1 MKRIKLGLRAKFLIF
16 VLLGVGSVAGAL
28 ALVSFYETQH
38 VALQA
43 RKLQLYDL
51 AKLKASELSARLQKA
66 SLKAESLA
74 TALDVTR
81 PVREEEVYALISG
94 YMKDS
99 PDVQGMAAA
108 YAPYA
113 FDSTRKLFSPYMFRD
128 GKKLKRQGLGN
139 ETYNYPG
146 KDWYRIPARNGKACW
161 SEPYFDEGGG
171 STMMTTYSHPLIVDG
186 KLKAITTAD
195 VFLDRLGRDVS
206 NLVVGH
212 EGWAF
217 LISSHGIFL
226 AAKDESLVNR
236 ESIFSFAA
244 RHHRP
249 DIDDLGTVM
258 VKGQSGVKRI
268 KDWQR
273 GEALWLGYAPVPGPG
288 WSLAVM
294 VPESEIIA
302 PAKLLARKQAVYGLF
317 GLAFMVL
324 IVLALVF
331 KLTGPLK
338 RLSQGVAQLAHGDLS
353 TKVEGIPPG
362 DEVGDLAQAFNN
374 MVDDL
379 DRYINELTEA
389 TASKQRIES
398 ELDLARQIQQSI
410 LPRTYPAYPDR
421 DEFDLF
427 GKTIPAM
434 EVGGDFYDFFMLD
447 DDHLVVVIADV
458 SGKGVPSALFM
469 TVSRT
474 LIKNSAMHHKNPV
487 ETMEQVNRLI
497 EVDNEMC
504 MFVTVFY
511 GLYQVSTGELS
522 YVSAG
527 HPGPLW
533 KKKDGAVGQLPRP
546 GGTAIGITPEPGL
559 KPGKVVLEQGELI
572 LCFTDGLDEAINEG
586 EEQYGLKRAEAWLAS
601 TENKPAPKMLDE
613 LVADQKKFTGD
624 VEQFDDL
631 TLLLLRRRK

>member
-1 MKRIKLGLRAKFLIF
+1 MKKLRLGLRAKFLIF

-38 VALQA
+38 VAIEA
-43 RKLQLYDL
+43 RKTQLSDL
-51 AKLKASELSARLQKA
+51 AKLKAAQLCSRLQKA
-66 SLKAESLA
+66 SLKAGSLA
-74 TALDVTR
+74 TALEVTG
-81 PVREEEVYALISG
+81 PVREDEIYALIKG
-94 YMKDS
+94 FMNDS

-113 FDSTRKLFSPYMFRD
+113 FKSMRELFAPYMYRD
-128 GKKLKRQGLGN
+128 GKKLKKQGLDSKA
-139 ETYNYPG
+139 YNYPR

-171 STMMTTYSHPLIVDG
+171 STLMTTYSYPLVVNG

-195 VFLDRLGRDVS
+195 VFLDRLGKEVS

-217 LISSHGIFL
+217 LLSGKGIFL
-226 AAKDESLVNR
+226 AAPDKDLVQR
-236 ESIFSFAA
+236 ESIFSLAS
-244 RHHRP
+244 RYDRP
-249 DIDDLGTVM
+249 ELERLGERM
-258 VKGQSGVKRI
+258 LSGKSGVVRI
-268 KDWQR
+268 RDWR
-273 GEALWLGYAPVPGPG
+273 LNEAAWLGYAPVPGPG
-288 WSLAVM
+288 WSLAVL

-302 PAKLLARKQAVYGLF
+302 PAKRLAQKQAVYAVC
-317 GLAFMVL
+317 GLAVMVL
-324 IVLALVF
+324 LVLLLVI

-362 DEVGDLAQAFNN
+362 DEVGDLAQAFNK

-379 DRYINELTEA
+379 DRYIKELTEA

-447 DDHLVVVIADV
+447 DDHLVIVIADV

-469 TVSRT
+469 DGLPHAHQKLGHAPQGPGEDHGAGEQPYRRRQRDVHVRHRVLRSVPGLHRRAF
-474 LIKNSAMHHKNPV
+474 LCSAPV
-487 ETMEQVNRLI
+487 IPARCGREKTARWA
-497 EVDNEMC
+497 
-504 MFVTVFY
+504 
-511 GLYQVSTGELS
+511 SS
-522 YVSAG
+522 
-527 HPGPLW
+527 PGP
-533 KKKDGAVGQLPRP
+533 A
-546 GGTAIGITPEPGL
+546 
-559 KPGKVVLEQGELI
+559 
-572 LCFTDGLDEAINEG
+572 
-586 EEQYGLKRAEAWLAS
+586 
-601 TENKPAPKMLDE
+601 APP
-613 LVADQKKFTGD
+613 
-624 VEQFDDL
+624 
-631 TLLLLRRRK
+631 